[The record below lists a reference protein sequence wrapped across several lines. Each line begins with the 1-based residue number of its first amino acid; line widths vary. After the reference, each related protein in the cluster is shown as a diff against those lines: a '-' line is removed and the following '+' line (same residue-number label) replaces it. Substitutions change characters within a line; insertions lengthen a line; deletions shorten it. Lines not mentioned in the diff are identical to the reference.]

1 MSNVTLIGGGCT
13 GPLLGLLLARRGH
26 QVSLFERRPDPR
38 TNAVAAGRSINLAL
52 ADRGI
57 RALNAAGLMDALR
70 SVLVPMHSRM
80 IHEPGHPGF
89 SIPYGQRPEEVLWSV
104 SRATLHRALIE
115 AAAAEGVH
123 CHFGHQLIDADF
135 VTQEV
140 TLLDRASGHSE
151 QIPMSPVIAADGA
164 ASAMRQAMIR
174 NGLCKATDD
183 ELPHGYKELNIPVG
197 HCGNPLLDPGHL
209 HIWPRGAH
217 MLIALPNSDGSFTAT
232 LFMQQQGTIPSFAAM
247 TDPSVARAFFAQ
259 EFADALALIPDFE
272 RQYAEH
278 PVGRL
283 ATVRTDAWHVDG
295 KALLIGDAAHGIV
308 PFHGQGLNACFEDCM
323 TLDRLLHEGADWPDA
338 FRQFTTERR
347 PNCDAIAR
355 MALENYE
362 EMRATVRDPLFLLQ
376 KELSLRLER
385 RHPQHFIPRYAMVMF
400 HGEIPYAV
408 AEERGAI
415 QAQILR
421 EATAGV
427 TTLEDVDLARVDE
440 MVRTRLSSLGVP
452 AS

>member
-1 MSNVTLIGGGCT
+1 MSDITLIGGGCT

-26 QVSLFERRPDPR
+26 KVSLFERRPDPR
-38 TNAVAAGRSINLAL
+38 TQAVAAGRSINLAL

-57 RALNAAGLMDALR
+57 RALHTAGLMDALR
-70 SVLVPMHSRM
+70 PILVPMHSRM
-80 IHEPGHPGF
+80 IHEPDRPSF

-104 SRATLHRALIE
+104 SRAALHRALIE
-115 AAAAEGVH
+115 AAVAEGVD
-123 CHFGHQLIDADF
+123 CRFGQQLVDADF

-140 TLLDRASGHSE
+140 TLLDRASGLSGRM
-151 QIPMSPVIAADGA
+151 PMSPAIAADGA
-164 ASAMRQAMIR
+164 GSAMRQAMIR
-174 NGLCKATDD
+174 DGLCKAADD
-183 ELPHGYKELNIPVG
+183 ELPHGYKELSIPAG
-197 HCGNPLLDPGHL
+197 RGGSPLLDPDHL

-217 MLIALPNSDGSFTAT
+217 MLIALPNADGSFTAT
-232 LFMQQQGTIPSFAAM
+232 LFMPQQGAGSSFAAI
-247 TDPSVARAFFAQ
+247 TDPAVARAFFAK

-323 TLDRLLHEGADWPDA
+323 TLDRLLQEGADWSEA
-338 FRQFTTERR
+338 FRRFTSERR

-415 QAQILR
+415 QAQIIR

-427 TTLEDVDLARVDE
+427 TTLEDVDLAHVDE